1 MNAAT
6 ELCLDE
12 AAGRKRATFFAPIPG
27 AVWAIAIAAALLHI
41 APYWLAQ
48 SRTPAGWTF
57 TGNIHDSI
65 DFIQYRQWIRQSQSS
80 GIFVDDRFT
89 GEPNRRH
96 LPVLLYYVLGRI
108 SRVGDWA
115 PELVIAYAGCVLA
128 VALTVLLFM
137 SIRHFMQDR
146 YRTWW
151 VFAVVVAGGGLGA
164 HYKLLARF
172 QAVRNNLITRRLF
185 VEPIWDPNVLVFEDY
200 RGHYVFTTFFD
211 THYLFT
217 WLITLAAL
225 MCFYFALRRASLARS
240 ASAALLFSL
249 ATFVHIYEG
258 PLLAGIAAITALLCR
273 RKGVIGGGQWIAAA
287 AAAAAALGTL
297 VVLFMIQ
304 RGSGLPFPSW
314 REHNVV
320 ASMLFIAYPIAW
332 VIIARGLVSYW
343 RGAGLDECFLLGWAG
358 ICMAMTLSGPFYPY
372 PDRGTMTL
380 QVPIYIIAG
389 LIYFSRR
396 ARVRPAAALAAI
408 AVLAPTPVWAVL
420 RWEPYLR
427 FNTASSFMFTSAA
440 HRRILDA
447 LKERAGADD
456 ILASE
461 EHDVLWLAPEY
472 RGRHYCAHFFL
483 TTNFERKK
491 AEMTEF
497 FAEPAAHLSFLEH
510 GARFLFVG
518 RDRGPGRF
526 AAIPGMTLL
535 RDENIGALFEY
546 APNRPP
552 DAEHSR

>member
-1 MNAAT
+1 MTAAA
-6 ELCLDE
+6 ELCRDK
-12 AAGRKRATFFAPIPG
+12 AAGPNRAAFFAPIPG
-27 AVWAIAIAAALLHI
+27 AVWVVAIAAALLHI

-65 DFIQYRQWIRQSQSS
+65 DFIQYRQWMRQSQSS

-89 GEPNRRH
+89 GEPNRPH

-108 SRVGDWA
+108 SRAGDWT
-115 PELVIAYAGCVLA
+115 PEFVMAYAGCVLA

-137 SIRHFMQDR
+137 TVRHFMRDP

-151 VFAVVVAGGGLGA
+151 VFAVIVAGGGLGA

-172 QAVRNNLITRRLF
+172 QAVRNNLVSRRLF

-225 MCFYFALRRASLARS
+225 MCFYFTLRCASLARI

-249 ATFVHIYEG
+249 AAFVHIYEA
-258 PLLAGIAAITALLCR
+258 PLLAAIAAVTALLCR
-273 RKGVIGGGQWIAAA
+273 RKGVIGKRQWVAVA

-297 VVLFMIQ
+297 VALFMIQ
-304 RGSGLPFPSW
+304 RVSGLPFPSW
-314 REHNVV
+314 RELNVN

-332 VIIARGLVSYW
+332 VIIASGLTSYW
-343 RGAGLDECFLLGWAG
+343 RDAGFEGCFLLGWAG
-358 ICMAMTLSGPFYPY
+358 ACTAMTLSGPFYPY

-396 ARVRPAAALAAI
+396 TRVTPAAALAAI
-408 AVLAPTPVWAVL
+408 AVLAPMPVWAVL

-440 HRRILDA
+440 QRRILDA

-483 TTNFERKK
+483 TVNYSQKK
-491 AEMTEF
+491 AEMARF
-497 FAEPAAHLSFLEH
+497 FDDPAKDAAFLQRA
-510 GARFLFVG
+510 GARFLFVAAQ
-518 RDRGPGRF
+518 RMPERF
-526 AAIPGMTLL
+526 NAITGL
-535 RDENIGALFEY
+535 NIVRQESVGSLFEY
-546 APNRPP
+546 ILNGLHA
-552 DAEHSR
+552 DSGD